1 MNRSPHNQITDP
13 EVINYLQRALFF
25 DEIEIYWRE
34 NYGMCP
40 GPIIDTLADMVPNTH
55 IMEVNYVPLERV
67 VEIWNGADIDDM
79 WIKI

>member
-34 NYGMCP
+34 NYGMYP
-40 GPIIDTLADMVPNTH
+40 GPIMDTLADMVPNTH

-79 WIKI
+79 WIKV